1 MRSTHILPQRII
13 LASYLVLV
21 FSAVPWFLLL
31 YPWHG
36 GEIDLNYR
44 ALLLSLSQLSNWVN
58 AIRNRRRTLLRDG
71 IEHEDD
77 KVGVR
82 KRVLTKALTS
92 ERIRLLDSIEFV
104 WSIAGPKAAWEDRFR
119 ELMEYYDAND
129 RWPSQSMG
137 KLGEW
142 IHKQRMQYSKRDEKF
157 MKERAPKVRERK

>member
-1 MRSTHILPQRII
+1 
-13 LASYLVLV
+13 V
-21 FSAVPWFLLL
+21 FSVVPCFLLL

-58 AIRNRRRTLLRDG
+58 TIRNRRRTLLHDG

-82 KRVLTKALTS
+82 KRVLTKTLTS
-92 ERIRLLDSIEFV
+92 ERIRLLDSIGFV

-142 IHKQRMQYSKRDEKF
+142 IHKQRMQYSKRGEKF